1 MLDVENKKMEE
12 KLKTVQNLMAAEQMK
27 KSASGQAGSS
37 GSMWR
42 SSNQTSKHA
51 KDVLEQH
58 KTRLTAG
65 MKPTM
70 PKMPSAASA
79 KADAA
84 AIHRKAAAGPPNP
97 Q

>member
-27 KSASGQAGSS
+27 KSASGAGSS

-51 KDVLEQH
+51 KDVLESH
-58 KTRLTAG
+58 KTRL
-65 MKPTM
+65 
-70 PKMPSAASA
+70 
-79 KADAA
+79 
-84 AIHRKAAAGPPNP
+84 N
-97 Q
+97 